1 MLTCATVPAV
11 ANEPEQE
18 RETAHRMPGRMATAT
33 IIEVVTTADLM
44 QQAIY
49 EGHPQERVEHLREV
63 ARSQFEAYLDLMA
76 EAAVRV
82 RALNP

>member
-1 MLTCATVPAV
+1 MTCAKVQPV
-11 ANEPEQE
+11 ANDPDHH
-18 RETAHRMPGRMATAT
+18 RETAHRLPARMATAT

-49 EGHPQERVEHLREV
+49 EGHPQERIEHLREV
-63 ARSQFEAYLDLMA
+63 ARAQLEAYLDLMA
-76 EAAVRV
+76 QSAVQV

>member
-1 MLTCATVPAV
+1 MRTCARVLPV
-11 ANEPEQE
+11 ASNPEND
-18 RETAHRMPGRMATAT
+18 RETEHRMPGRMATAT
-33 IIEVVTTADLM
+33 IIECVTTADLM

-63 ARSQFEAYLDLMA
+63 ARAQFEAYLDLMA
-76 EAAVRV
+76 QSAMQV

>member
-1 MLTCATVPAV
+1 MTPV
-11 ANEPEQE
+11 ANTPEHD
-18 RETAHRMPGRMATAT
+18 RETAHRAPGRMATAT
-33 IIEVVTTADLM
+33 IIECVTTADLM

-63 ARSQFEAYLDLMA
+63 ARAQFEAYLDLMA
-76 EAAVRV
+76 ESAVRV